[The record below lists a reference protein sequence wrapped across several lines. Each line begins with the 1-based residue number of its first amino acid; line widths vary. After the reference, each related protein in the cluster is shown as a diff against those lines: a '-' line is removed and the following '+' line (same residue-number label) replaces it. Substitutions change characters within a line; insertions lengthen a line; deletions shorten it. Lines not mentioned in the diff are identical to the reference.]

1 MLHPPQKH
9 KSTPATRS
17 QQLCQFFICIFPS
30 SGVVVAVP
38 KAMSFAACTLCHR
51 GTRKEFPAKVDGKEY
66 VRCKNKLCAFFC
78 SINRFEE
85 YDDIVINDVHDFY
98 KGLDAPKCYHDQPS
112 ILKIKN
118 ELYVQKKN
126 RGKPYFICAQKQRCP
141 YFAWSDTESEPVLPD
156 EKVNPALWIQ
166 TLEEKRRLILDMK
179 KQHRVVIEELVKR
192 INLWRDRFSDL
203 LETLLCFDCNEEK
216 NEAYLTRDDDLAK
229 AWHPT
234 NCWECRNY
242 RRFCYNEKP
251 MYEDVTLKKCY

>member
-1 MLHPPQKH
+1 
-9 KSTPATRS
+9 
-17 QQLCQFFICIFPS
+17 
-30 SGVVVAVP
+30 
-38 KAMSFAACTLCHR
+38 MSYAACTLCHR
-51 GTRKEFPAKVDGKEY
+51 GTREEFTAKVDGKEY

-78 SINRFEE
+78 SVNVFEE

-112 ILKIKN
+112 ILKIMN
-118 ELYVQKKN
+118 
-126 RGKPYFICAQKQRCP
+126 G
-141 YFAWSDTESEPVLPD
+141 SDTENEPVLPD

-166 TLEEKRRLILDMK
+166 ALEEKRQLILNMK
-179 KQHRVVIEELVKR
+179 KQHHVVIGELAKR

-203 LETLLCFDCNEEK
+203 LETLLCEYCNDEK

-251 MYEDVTLKKCY
+251 LYEDVTVKPLYDYKENDLGHV